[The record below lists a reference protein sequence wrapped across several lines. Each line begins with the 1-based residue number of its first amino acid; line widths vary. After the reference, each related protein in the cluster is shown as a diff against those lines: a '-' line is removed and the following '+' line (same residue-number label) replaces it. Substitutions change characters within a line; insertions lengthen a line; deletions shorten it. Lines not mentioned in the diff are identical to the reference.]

1 MLFTSDKV
9 RNKTCDQKGG
19 SAHKGRRRRNS
30 DQNEIG
36 STLHKEDLE
45 NKGNKKRTNNRGT
58 KKKILEEANNSK
70 LRDVQVRVEDC
81 LQAIRKFPGLS
92 ANEEIG
98 DTVVSESSDKDES
111 AVNDSPRGSRN
122 SERKSQGEEET
133 LRSPDEPEVACTEIL
148 NTGVKGKEKCSEK
161 AVVESVEER
170 TSEAAE
176 NAPVEVISDR
186 RTRESESTQSEENS
200 KKDGDDE
207 DDGNTSKIT
216 RSTSSSTVVVKSNHD
231 EAGPPVITSAPE
243 CNSVDDDG
251 PLSRSSPFRM
261 DDAAGTAVSRFPDDR
276 SDSGVSSFRSGSGD
290 ERSGS
295 RSSALSISDEP
306 QSQLQS
312 STTQPTNR
320 SPLFIPTNSSHSS
333 DKSNSEPVRIWRDP
347 SLAAEPRVRHVQSV
361 QHQTL
366 LMSHPPPASAPQ
378 PPANNSTP
386 SVSPAQQALALAQA
400 QTAHYPPVP
409 PPPLLSPHPLHV
421 PLPPPGLYS
430 QLPEVLWKQ
439 RYPPLPV
446 APHLL
451 GPAHTAA
458 EELLERERAF
468 FQDKDRLLR

>member
-1 MLFTSDKV
+1 MLTES
-9 RNKTCDQKGG
+9 CDQKSGG
-19 SAHKGRRRRNS
+19 NTCKSRRRRNS
-30 DQNEIG
+30 DQNEVVTTIQ
-36 STLHKEDLE
+36 KEDLE

-81 LQAIRKFPGLS
+81 LETNKFPVLEAREEGEVPAVLS
-92 ANEEIG
+92 EG
-98 DTVVSESSDKDES
+98 SDKDES
-111 AVNDSPRGSRN
+111 VVKDTHGNSDDSDNNGKNLKGEKSPQRSFN
-122 SERKSQGEEET
+122 SNTSELLKGVAIESKS
-133 LRSPDEPEVACTEIL
+133 EVHS
-148 NTGVKGKEKCSEK
+148 KQ
-161 AVVESVEER
+161 ER
-170 TSEAAE
+170 TFTADPKKIAE
-176 NAPVEVISDR
+176 VFYK
-186 RTRESESTQSEENS
+186 RT
-200 KKDGDDE
+200 
-207 DDGNTSKIT
+207 
-216 RSTSSSTVVVKSNHD
+216 VKSGIIKSAEINRDKPNDNVTRGCCSNSIVLNSSHD

-251 PLSRSSPFRM
+251 PLSRSSPFKM

-306 QSQLQS
+306 QSQSLQTT
-312 STTQPTNR
+312 TTQPTNR
-320 SPLFIPTNSSHSS
+320 SPLFIPTNTSHNN
-333 DKSNSEPVRIWRDP
+333 DKPSSEPVRVWRDP

-378 PPANNSTP
+378 PPSNNSAP
-386 SVSPAQQALALAQA
+386 SVSQAQQALALVQA

-451 GPAHTAA
+451 GPTHTSA

>member
-1 MLFTSDKV
+1 MVSSEV
-9 RNKTCDQKGG
+9 I
-19 SAHKGRRRRNS
+19 NS
-30 DQNEIG
+30 
-36 STLHKEDLE
+36 
-45 NKGNKKRTNNRGT
+45 
-58 KKKILEEANNSK
+58 
-70 LRDVQVRVEDC
+70 
-81 LQAIRKFPGLS
+81 
-92 ANEEIG
+92 
-98 DTVVSESSDKDES
+98 VVK
-111 AVNDSPRGSRN
+111 A
-122 SERKSQGEEET
+122 
-133 LRSPDEPEVACTEIL
+133 
-148 NTGVKGKEKCSEK
+148 KEKESEK
-161 AVVESVEER
+161 VVDTSEER
-170 TSEAAE
+170 TFQSEA
-176 NAPVEVISDR
+176 NKVVEVLSK
-186 RTRESESTQSEENS
+186 RTRESENTRSAEISTDSQNN
-200 KKDGDDE
+200 D
-207 DDGNTSKIT
+207 NIT
-216 RSTSSSTVVVKSNHD
+216 RSCNSSTVVLKPSHD

-306 QSQLQS
+306 QSQIQT
-312 STTQPTNR
+312 TTQPTNR
-320 SPLFIPTNSSHSS
+320 SPLFIPTNSSHNNE
-333 DKSNSEPVRIWRDP
+333 KPNSEPVRVWRDP

-378 PPANNSTP
+378 PPANNSAP
-386 SVSPAQQALALAQA
+386 SVSQAQQALTLAQA

-446 APHLL
+446 ASHLL
-451 GPAHTAA
+451 GPTHTSA